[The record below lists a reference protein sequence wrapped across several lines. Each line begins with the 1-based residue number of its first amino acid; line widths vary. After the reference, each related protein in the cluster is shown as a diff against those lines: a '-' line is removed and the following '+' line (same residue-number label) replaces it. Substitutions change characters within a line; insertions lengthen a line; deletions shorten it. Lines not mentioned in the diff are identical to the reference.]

1 MTEDELIREIQ
12 LKNQLSELDGSPVP
26 EYDPSDGMDTVEELK
41 RYIRFLYASLQ
52 DKDKENS
59 QMRKDMAEIKDELK
73 AANRRA
79 DEEAAG
85 RQRLFEKLE
94 KFMDGQKSDEDEKR
108 KLLRKIETLENRLAM
123 ANEALYGGSRTCSDK
138 YSGQKNEGINDG
150 RDDFDGTTKSLPE
163 GTPGPVGKNPS
174 SDEGASQNDKP
185 AVGTPDDGQEN
196 SGQQTCYHGP
206 SRKGCTYIKEV
217 IGDPIVH
224 ESAVPEGCR
233 VIKVKKPRKVKTIVQ
248 RLEEHHFQRLLVEY
262 PDGTRKTITAPL
274 DEEGKDILGELV
286 PGTGI
291 TATLLSFMIFNRYT
305 MASPAYREAK
315 NRYPD
320 MDWHPCRQNLLN
332 WEDKGAIML
341 NMLLPALKD
350 MALEEGANVN
360 VDETWYRYQ
369 THFGHRKTYMWCLV
383 NRKAGIVIFF
393 YEDTVDENGKVHSG
407 GRRRAVLKE
416 FLGDAKI
423 QSLQSDGYNVYMY
436 LDDEMVDIE
445 HICCLAHVHNK
456 LQEAKKLGYKIVD
469 FLLAQIRK
477 LYNREKLYAG
487 NPDYYTPERI
497 KAARNDDYTNGI
509 VNSMHEN
516 LLDLI
521 AKGEENFPDKV
532 WRALNYFY
540 NFWDQI
546 FAYRHDGEYS
556 IDNMAVER
564 ALRPLTVQRK
574 NALFFCSHKGARNSG
589 IYNTFISTC
598 QQKCRNFRDFFVD
611 YVREWNRGRRDF
623 GRSSLSRLLQDG
635 RKNLVKLAFNPTTN

>member
-1 MTEDELIREIQ
+1 MTGDELVREIQ
-12 LKNQLSELDGSPVP
+12 LKRQLSELDGTPVP
-26 EYDPSDGMDTVEELK
+26 DYDPSDGMETVEELK
-41 RYIRFLYASLQ
+41 RYVRFLYASLQ
-52 DKDKENS
+52 EKDKENL
-59 QMRKDMAEIKDELK
+59 QMKRDMTEIKEELK

-85 RQRLFEKLE
+85 RKQLFEKLE
-94 KFMDGQKSDEDEKR
+94 KFMDGQKSGDDKLKELER
-108 KLLRKIETLENRLAM
+108 KYKTLQDRYDLLSA
-123 ANEALYGGSRTCSDK
+123 AHYGGSRTCSDK
-138 YSGQKNEGINDG
+138 YSGQRSEGANDG
-150 RDDFDGTTKSLPE
+150 RDDFDGTEDSLPS
-163 GTPGPVGKNPS
+163 GTPGPLSKEPKPCSKNSKGDGCPAEASDGAAQAESDQPS
-174 SDEGASQNDKP
+174 
-185 AVGTPDDGQEN
+185 
-196 SGQQTCYHGP
+196 CYHGP
-206 SRKGCTYIKEV
+206 SRKGWTYVKEQVGEPIKHQCV
-217 IGDPIVH
+217 
-224 ESAVPEGCR
+224 VPEGCR
-233 VIKVKKPRKVKTIVQ
+233 IVKVYKKPRKIKTIVQ
-248 RLEEHHFQRLLVEY
+248 RLEEHHFQKVRVEY
-262 PDGTRKTITAPL
+262 PDGRRETITLPA
-274 DEEGKDILGELV
+274 DDEGKEILEELV

-291 TATLLSFMIFNRYT
+291 TATLLSFMIFNRYI

-320 MDWHPCRQNLLN
+320 MDWHTCRQNLLN

-393 YEDTVDENGKVHSG
+393 YEDTVDKNGKVHSG

-423 QSLQSDGYNVYMY
+423 KSLQSDGYNVYMY

-469 FLLAQIRK
+469 FFLEQIRK
-477 LYNREKLYAG
+477 LYKREKLYASK
-487 NPDYYTPERI
+487 PDYYTPERI
-497 KAARNDDYTNGI
+497 KEARNDEFTKGI
-509 VNSMHEN
+509 VDSMQER
-516 LLDLI
+516 LLELI
-521 AKGEENFPDKV
+521 AKGPDRLPDKV
-532 WRALNYFY
+532 WRALNYFH

-546 FAYRHDGEYS
+546 FAYRNDGEYS

-564 ALRPLTVQRK
+564 ALRPLTAQRK
-574 NALFFCSHKGARNSG
+574 NGLFFCSTKGAKNSG

-598 QQKCRNFRDFFVD
+598 LQKCRNFRDFFVD

-623 GRSSLSRLLQDG
+623 G
-635 RKNLVKLAFNPTTN
+635 NLVRLAFAPATN

>member
-12 LKNQLSELDGSPVP
+12 LKQQLSELDGSQVS
-26 EYDPSDGMDTVEELK
+26 EYDPSDGMETVEELK
-41 RYIRFLYASLQ
+41 KYVRFLYASLQ
-52 DKDKENS
+52 EKDRENL
-59 QMRKDMAEIKDELK
+59 QMKKDMAEIKDNLK
-73 AANRRA
+73 SANRRA
-79 DEEAAG
+79 DEEAAS
-85 RQRLFEKLE
+85 RKRLFDKLE
-94 KFMDGQKSDEDEKR
+94 RFMDEQKSENDKYKELER
-108 KLLRKIETLENRLAM
+108 KFETLQGRYDLLCA
-123 ANEALYGGSRTCSDK
+123 AHYGGSKTCSDK

-150 RDDFDGTTKSLPE
+150 RDDFDGTRESLPAN
-163 GTPGPVGKNPS
+163 TPGPVGSDRDKSSSEIKSDKEPS
-174 SDEGASQNDKP
+174 SA
-185 AVGTPDDGQEN
+185 DGHDSDNPVEEDTQ
-196 SGQQTCYHGP
+196 SCYHGP
-206 SRKGCTYIKEV
+206 SRKGCTYVKEQVGEPIKHDCV
-217 IGDPIVH
+217 VPDGCKIV
-224 ESAVPEGCR
+224 
-233 VIKVKKPRKVKTIVQ
+233 KVYKKPRIIKTIVQ
-248 RLEEHHFQRLLVEY
+248 RLEEHHFQKIRVEY
-262 PDGTRKTITAPL
+262 ADGTRKTITVPA
-274 DEEGKDILGELV
+274 DEEGKEILEELV

-291 TATLLSFMIFNRYT
+291 TATLLSFMIFNRYI

-320 MDWHPCRQNLLN
+320 MDWHTCRQNLLN

-341 NMLLPALKD
+341 NMLLPSLKE

-393 YEDTVDENGKVHSG
+393 YEDTVDEKGKIHSG

-423 QSLQSDGYNVYMY
+423 KSLQSDGYNVYMY

-456 LQEAKKLGYKIVD
+456 LQEAKKLGYEIVD
-469 FLLAQIRK
+469 FFLSQIKK
-477 LYNREKLYAG
+477 LYKREKLYASK
-487 NPDYYTPERI
+487 PDYYTPDRI
-497 KAARNDDYTNGI
+497 KDARNDEFTNGI
-509 VNSMHEN
+509 VNSMHEQ
-516 LLDLI
+516 LLELI
-521 AKGEENFPDKV
+521 AKGEDYFPDKV

-564 ALRPLTVQRK
+564 AIRPLTVQRK
-574 NALFFCSHKGARNSG
+574 NGLFFCSPKGAKNSG

-598 QQKCRNFRDFFVD
+598 LQKCRNFRDFFVD
-611 YVREWNRGRRDF
+611 YVRAWNQGRRDF
-623 GRSSLSRLLQDG
+623 G
-635 RKNLVKLAFNPTTN
+635 NLVRLVYAPCA

>member
-12 LKNQLSELDGSPVP
+12 LKNQLSELDGSSVP
-26 EYDPSDGMDTVEELK
+26 EYDPSDGMETVEELK
-41 RYIRFLYASLQ
+41 KYVRFLYASLQ
-52 DKDKENS
+52 EKDKRIL
-59 QMRKDMAEIKDELK
+59 QMERDMSEIKADLK
-73 AANRRA
+73 ESNRRA
-79 DEEAAG
+79 DDEAAG
-85 RQRLFEKLE
+85 RKRLFEKLE
-94 KFMDGQKSDEDEKR
+94 KFMDDQKSDDDEKK
-108 KLLRKIETLENRLAM
+108 KLRRRIETLENRLAV
-123 ANEALYGGSRTCSDK
+123 ANQALYGGSKTCNDK
-138 YSGQKNEGINDG
+138 YSSHKNEGINDG
-150 RDDFDGTTKSLPE
+150 RDDFDGTEESLPA
-163 GTPGPVGKNPS
+163 GTPGPVSKPS
-174 SDEGASQNDKP
+174 SSSSDSASEDDKSDV
-185 AVGTPDDGQEN
+185 ATQGGDQEN
-196 SGQQTCYHGP
+196 AEQQSCNHGP
-206 SRKGCTYIKEV
+206 SRKGCTYVKEV
-217 IGDPIVH
+217 IGDPIEHKCVI
-224 ESAVPEGCR
+224 PEGCK

-248 RLEEHHFQRLLVEY
+248 RLEEHHFQRVLIEY
-262 PDGTRKTITAPL
+262 PDGTRKTITAPV
-274 DEEGKDILGELV
+274 DDEGKEILEEVV

-291 TATLLSFMIFNRYT
+291 TATLLSFMIFNRYI

-320 MDWHPCRQNLLN
+320 MDWHTCRQNLLN
-332 WEDKGAIML
+332 WEDKGAVML
-341 NMLLPALKD
+341 NMLLPALKE

-369 THFGHRKTYMWCLV
+369 THFGHKKTYMWCLV

-393 YEDTVDENGKVHSG
+393 YEDTVDKNGKIHSG

-423 QSLQSDGYNVYMY
+423 KSLQSDGYNVYMY

-469 FLLAQIRK
+469 FFLAQIKK
-477 LYNREKLYAG
+477 LYKREKQYAS
-487 NPDYYTPERI
+487 NPNFYTPERI
-497 KAARNDDYTNGI
+497 RDARNDEYTNDI
-509 VNSMHEN
+509 VNSMHKQ

-521 AKGEENFPDKV
+521 AKGEDFFPDKV

-546 FAYRHDGEYS
+546 FAYRKDGEYS

-564 ALRPLTVQRK
+564 AIRPLTVQRK
-574 NALFFCSHKGARNSG
+574 NGLFFCSTKGAKNSG

-611 YVREWNRGRRDF
+611 YVREWNKGRRDF
-623 GRSSLSRLLQDG
+623 SSLVR
-635 RKNLVKLAFNPTTN
+635 LAFSPATN

>member
-1 MTEDELIREIQ
+1 MAEDGLIREIQ

-26 EYDPSDGMDTVEELK
+26 EYDPSDGMETVEELK
-41 RYIRFLYASLQ
+41 RYVRFLYASLQ
-52 DKDKENS
+52 EKDRENLQIRKEMS
-59 QMRKDMAEIKDELK
+59 EIKEELK

-79 DEEAAG
+79 DEEAEG
-85 RQRLFEKLE
+85 RKRLFDKLD
-94 KFMDGQKSDEDEKR
+94 KFMDGQKSADDEKKR
-108 KLLRKIETLENRLAM
+108 LLRKIETLENRLAM
-123 ANEALYGGSRTCSDK
+123 ANQALYGGSKTCSDK

-150 RDDFDGTTKSLPE
+150 REDFDGTEKSLPE
-163 GTPGPVGKNPS
+163 GTPGPVGKAS
-174 SDEGASQNDKP
+174 SSCDGASKDESSNDN
-185 AVGTPDDGQEN
+185 TPNAGQEN
-196 SGQQTCYHGP
+196 AEQQTCYHGP
-206 SRKGCTYIKEV
+206 SRKGCTYVKEV
-217 IGDPIVH
+217 IGEPIEH
-224 ESAVPEGCR
+224 ECIIPEGCK
-233 VIKVKKPRKVKTIVQ
+233 VIKFKKPRKVKTIVQ
-248 RLEEHHFQRLLVEY
+248 RLEEHHFHRVLVEY
-262 PDGTRKTITAPL
+262 PDGTRKTITIPA
-274 DEEGKDILGELV
+274 DEEGREILEELV

-291 TATLLSFMIFNRYT
+291 TATLLSFMIFNRYI

-320 MDWHPCRQNLLN
+320 MDWHTCRQNLLN

-350 MALEEGANVN
+350 LALEEGANVN

-369 THFGHRKTYMWCLV
+369 THFGHKKTYMWCLV

-393 YEDTVDENGKVHSG
+393 YEDVVDENGKVHSG

-423 QSLQSDGYNVYMY
+423 KSLQSDGYNVYMY

-456 LQEAKKLGYKIVD
+456 MQEAKKLGYKIVD
-469 FLLAQIRK
+469 FFLAQIKK
-477 LYNREKLYAG
+477 LYKREKLYASKPG
-487 NPDYYTPERI
+487 YYTPERI
-497 KAARNDDYTNGI
+497 KEARNDEFTNDV
-509 VNSMHEN
+509 VNSMHER

-521 AKGEENFPDKV
+521 AKGEDNFPDKV

-546 FAYRHDGEYS
+546 FAYRNDGEYS

-564 ALRPLTVQRK
+564 AIRPLTVQRK
-574 NALFFCSHKGARNSG
+574 NGLFFCSPKGAKNSG

-598 QQKCRNFRDFFVD
+598 RQKCRNFRDFFVD

-623 GRSSLSRLLQDG
+623 G
-635 RKNLVKLAFNPTTN
+635 NLVQLAFAPSAN

>member
-12 LKNQLSELDGSPVP
+12 LKQQLSELDGSQVS
-26 EYDPSDGMDTVEELK
+26 EYDPSDGMETVEELK
-41 RYIRFLYASLQ
+41 KYVRFLYASLQ
-52 DKDKENS
+52 EKDRENL
-59 QMRKDMAEIKDELK
+59 QMKKDMAEIKDNLK
-73 AANRRA
+73 SANRRA
-79 DEEAAG
+79 DEEAAS
-85 RQRLFEKLE
+85 RKRLFDKLE
-94 KFMDGQKSDEDEKR
+94 RFMDEQKSESDKYKELER
-108 KLLRKIETLENRLAM
+108 KFETLQGRYDLLCA
-123 ANEALYGGSRTCSDK
+123 AHYGGSKTCSDK

-150 RDDFDGTTKSLPE
+150 RDDFDGTRESLPAN
-163 GTPGPVGKNPS
+163 TPGPVGSDRDKSSSGSKSDKEPS
-174 SDEGASQNDKP
+174 SA
-185 AVGTPDDGQEN
+185 DGHDSDNPVEEDTQ
-196 SGQQTCYHGP
+196 SCYHGP
-206 SRKGCTYIKEV
+206 SRKGCTYVKEQVGEPIKHDCV
-217 IGDPIVH
+217 VPDGCKIV
-224 ESAVPEGCR
+224 
-233 VIKVKKPRKVKTIVQ
+233 KVYKKPRIIKTIVQ
-248 RLEEHHFQRLLVEY
+248 RLEEHHFQKIRVEY
-262 PDGTRKTITAPL
+262 ADGTRKTITVPA
-274 DEEGKDILGELV
+274 DEEGKEILEELV

-291 TATLLSFMIFNRYT
+291 TATLLSFMIFNRYI

-320 MDWHPCRQNLLN
+320 MDWHTCRQNLLN

-341 NMLLPALKD
+341 NMLLPSLKE

-393 YEDTVDENGKVHSG
+393 YEDTVDEKGKIHSG

-423 QSLQSDGYNVYMY
+423 KSLQSDGYNVYMY

-469 FLLAQIRK
+469 FFLSQIKK
-477 LYNREKLYAG
+477 LYKREKLYASK
-487 NPDYYTPERI
+487 PDYYTPDRI
-497 KAARNDDYTNGI
+497 KDARNDEFTNGI
-509 VNSMHEN
+509 VNSMHEQ
-516 LLDLI
+516 LLELI
-521 AKGEENFPDKV
+521 AKGEDYFPDKV
-532 WRALNYFY
+532 WRVLNYFH

-564 ALRPLTVQRK
+564 AIRPLTVQRK
-574 NALFFCSHKGARNSG
+574 NGLFFCSPKGAKNSG

-598 QQKCRNFRDFFVD
+598 LQKCRNFRDFFVD
-611 YVREWNRGRRDF
+611 YVRAWNQGRRDF
-623 GRSSLSRLLQDG
+623 G
-635 RKNLVKLAFNPTTN
+635 NLVRLVYAPCA